1 MGLICGFFG
10 QFFNLAN
17 WESMAFPGFSFLCNS
32 EFQQRWEFRN
42 QEVDSSSDDAKSG
55 SGIDSALKKHKLV
68 PGLLPAEIDDPAQ
81 SPELQD
87 GNANPEVGHGVITP
101 NPKEVSRRR
110 GKEKPVKKRKEI
122 SNRDVDREWRKRKSV
137 GYDAALLDDL
147 RKFRESLIEELS
159 IERENLSG
167 WMKDEMNKMAGN
179 NGNSIGADRNKEA
192 NHVNNSPLLQNQCS
206 RRPKKNAGDSKRNT
220 GGPSARS
227 SQRRKKAESAS
238 CLQAPANEK
247 REMSETADKSK
258 FPFLPLDHGLQLQ
271 QNSLSAG
278 HRVPGSAAAMIEDRG
293 ESLELI
299 GNRNHS
305 SSQQLSQPAA
315 SNLLIMSAGENHLL
329 QSPSF
334 NFPLKITGKKAD
346 TDELSAYY
354 RILLPEERS
363 TYPNQLGP
371 KNNTPSI
378 QSISPGHLYCD
389 PGRSF
394 SNTITDLLPPE
405 NQLGDKGDVLGLQM
419 NGGQLRFQ
427 GHGNSFI

>member
-1 MGLICGFFG
+1 
-10 QFFNLAN
+10 
-17 WESMAFPGFSFLCNS
+17 MAFPGFSFLCNS

-55 SGIDSALKKHKLV
+55 SGIDSVLKKHKLV
-68 PGLLPAEIDDPAQ
+68 PGLLPAEIHDPVQ

-87 GNANPEVGHGVITP
+87 GNLNLEVGRGVITP
-101 NPKEVSRRR
+101 NPKEATRRH

-122 SNRDVDREWRKRKSV
+122 SNRDVDRECRKRKSV
-137 GYDAALLDDL
+137 GYDTALLDDL
-147 RKFRESLIEELS
+147 QKFRESLIEELS
-159 IERENLSG
+159 VEGENLSG

-179 NGNSIGADRNKEA
+179 HGNSIGADSNKEA
-192 NHVNNSPLLQNQCS
+192 NHVSNNLLLQNRRS
-206 RRPKKNAGDSKRNT
+206 RRPKKNAGDSKRST

-227 SQRRKKAESAS
+227 YQRRKKAESAS

-271 QNSLSAG
+271 QNSLSAS
-278 HRVPGSAAAMIEDRG
+278 HRVPGSAAAMTED
-293 ESLELI
+293 
-299 GNRNHS
+299 RNHS
-305 SSQQLSQPAA
+305 SSQQLSQAAA

-334 NFPLKITGKKAD
+334 NFPLKITGKNVD

-354 RILLPEERS
+354 HILLPEERS
-363 TYPNQLGP
+363 SHPSQLGP

-378 QSISPGHLYCD
+378 QSIFPGHLYRD
-389 PGRSF
+389 TGHSF
-394 SNTITDLLPPE
+394 SNTITDPLPPE
-405 NQLGDKGDVLGLQM
+405 NQLGDKGNVLGLQM
-419 NGGQLRFQ
+419 NGGQLRFP